1 MENKNIKNKIE
12 KIAIELVNDKETLSR
27 ADLAYELKK
36 YGIKQ
41 DSYLI
46 SELVWNT
53 FLQSKH
59 KETLRKAFTNNNGNR
74 SLIDEYQITATLEQG
89 NFKEAISLVQK
100 KAYETGITLEKI
112 KSDLNAALSTVIS
125 NNSIAL
131 SQSLTGSSGVQKV
144 RREADSVFQRY
155 SNLVNGYEK
164 ARCNIQEVTSSFIE
178 IRADIEKIFQQYTIA
193 LVDIFGDSIKVIQ
206 PALFDFNKIEW
217 LDVQGMLKQI
227 ELQYTTL
234 TTRCTELLEEI
245 SDNFHQSIQ
254 SSIDSYRAL
263 NNKQIGL
270 IIAGL
275 NMFSHYMSASTKT
288 NEVKAGLLTMK
299 NDLRRDATNIKGDI
313 LRLSKIYKQINDIFI
328 PQANTF
334 YRYADKILSQELE
347 GLLNAIYD
355 NKEALALKKQRDGLL
370 ERYKELEHYLND
382 ERTNIVYY
390 NDHIQECNTLLRSL
404 KSQYEE
410 AILLKPQ
417 KPSFITNIFSLG
429 NARKSYNRDLYS
441 WSINCSPLVKRY
453 ESLNVD
459 IKLDQDDKNA
469 QEELF
474 KEHNREYSEI
484 KLQLSKINQK
494 MKQAIKVNDTTKKQV
509 VKHLKDIVTL
519 LNVAKSITENR
530 LSEQDT
536 KAISIKE
543 FGNLSIPSDISKNID
558 AFCQLINDNQSV
570 NYESIKNIIHNDKC
584 RLPLDIETEKKTNP
598 NDDYSTNEPIIEEID
613 SLVKD
618 AFSKTMETFNR
629 WAKLQALQ
637 AQNNKSKLHYHN
649 EMECLKNK
657 FQKELAEIDNKSEA
671 LRKIIAQCNT
681 SQDTSTLK
689 QGLMYLADINEE
701 QWQENDWDSFLEGKK
716 SLTI

>member
-649 EMECLKNK
+649 EMEYLKNK